1 MSGIFAGI
9 LSWSHFL
16 TEKDII
22 ILMIKIWSYWD
33 SLSNAKETENV
44 QVQIDKTT
52 MLYAA
57 RAAGAVKAR
66 GACATRD
73 AYFKEHAF
81 TCSAWNN
88 AKRKS
93 LSPFLSYNIN
103 LIEFN

>member
-33 SLSNAKETENV
+33 SLSNAEETENV
-44 QVQIDKTT
+44 QVQTDKTT

-66 GACATRD
+66 GACAARD
-73 AYFKEHAF
+73 AYF
-81 TCSAWNN
+81 
-88 AKRKS
+88 
-93 LSPFLSYNIN
+93 
-103 LIEFN
+103 